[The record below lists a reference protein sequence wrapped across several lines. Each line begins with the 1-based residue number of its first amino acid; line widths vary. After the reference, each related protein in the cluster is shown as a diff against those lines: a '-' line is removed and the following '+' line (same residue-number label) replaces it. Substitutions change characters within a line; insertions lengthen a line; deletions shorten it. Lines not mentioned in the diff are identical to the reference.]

1 MKLRTVM
8 NKILIVAATYHE
20 IKFLEKFGL
29 KPNSEDAFCYQF
41 KKDKTEFNVLVT
53 GVGVV
58 ATTFHITRM
67 LLAIQYELVI
77 NTGIAG
83 VFEKS
88 IPLGTIV
95 NIINDSFADV
105 GAEDGDDFISV
116 FDLGIAD
123 CNEFPFDRGI
133 LLNKSEIP
141 LKCIQ
146 KLQGVNGIT
155 VNKTHGN
162 DVSIEELLIRQSTKN
177 YRPVTESMEGAAI
190 AYVCSM
196 LNVPYV
202 QVRSIS
208 NYIERRNRS
217 AWKVQ
222 EALTNLEG
230 FFNELI
236 TEISI

>member
-1 MKLRTVM
+1 M
-8 NKILIVAATYHE
+8 NKILIVAATYPE

-29 KPNSEDAFCYQF
+29 MPNSEDAFCYQF
-41 KKDKTEFNVLVT
+41 KNDKTEFNVLVT

-58 ATTFHITRM
+58 ATTFHITRI
-67 LLAIQYELVI
+67 LLANQYELVI

-83 VFEKS
+83 VFDKS
-88 IPLGTIV
+88 IALGTIV
-95 NIINDSFADV
+95 NVVNDCFADV

-116 FDLGIAD
+116 FDLGIANG
-123 CNEFPFDRGI
+123 NELPFDKGI
-133 LLNKSEIP
+133 LKNRSMIP
-141 LKCIQ
+141 FICIQ
-146 KLQGVNGIT
+146 KLPGLNGIT

-162 DVSIEELLIRQSTKN
+162 DVSIEKLLSRQLTKN
-177 YRPVTESMEGAAI
+177 YKPVTESMEGAAI

-222 EALTNLEG
+222 EALSSLEG
-230 FFNELI
+230 FFNKLLL
-236 TEISI
+236 EISN